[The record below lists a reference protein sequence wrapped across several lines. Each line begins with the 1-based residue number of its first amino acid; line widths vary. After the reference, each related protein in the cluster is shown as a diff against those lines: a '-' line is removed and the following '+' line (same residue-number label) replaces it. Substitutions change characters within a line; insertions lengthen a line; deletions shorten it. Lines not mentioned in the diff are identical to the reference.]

1 MRNINH
7 AQELKIFVEA
17 TKNMQK
23 ITYKGQQGYF
33 ITEDQ
38 KKQLDKVV
46 IPLLSNCGEDYNEN
60 QEL

>member
-1 MRNINH
+1 
-7 AQELKIFVEA
+7 
-17 TKNMQK
+17 MQK